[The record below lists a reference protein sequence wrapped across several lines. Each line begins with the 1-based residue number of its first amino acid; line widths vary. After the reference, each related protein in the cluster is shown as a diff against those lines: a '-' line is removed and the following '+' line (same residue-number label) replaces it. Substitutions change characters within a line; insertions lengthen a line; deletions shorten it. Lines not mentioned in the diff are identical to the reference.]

1 MRVDGYHR
9 TVELM
14 STTHTQAPHGEFGEI
29 KLPSGEIAVK
39 ENIAAKKKRFPKDYL
54 GKDIHQSEKG
64 MPPVY
69 VKWSGHSNWES
80 NKKAGLFW
88 SAEQMGLKVVTNDKS
103 IRIEDLCWVLE
114 KERLCKPITG
124 VEWEDVELE
133 LAGDPAM
140 EQMFKRQNML
150 ATYLVAQIKMLAQ
163 LATGRSYNCI
173 EWLTRTFS
181 YTMLVNL
188 ATNKYLPYSIVDGF
202 TALVRILY
210 LDRYLKARTG

>member
-1 MRVDGYHR
+1 M
-9 TVELM
+9 
-14 STTHTQAPHGEFGEI
+14 
-29 KLPSGEIAVK
+29 
-39 ENIAAKKKRFPKDYL
+39 
-54 GKDIHQSEKG
+54 
-64 MPPVY
+64 
-69 VKWSGHSNWES
+69 
-80 NKKAGLFW
+80 
-88 SAEQMGLKVVTNDKS
+88 
-103 IRIEDLCWVLE
+103 
-114 KERLCKPITG
+114 
-124 VEWEDVELE
+124 ELE

-210 LDRYLKARTG
+210 LDRYPQLPNCGRAVLPEKLWIYMGSL